1 MIKKFDVANI
11 IIYLQKE
18 TTDQSRICDKI
29 RHDKKK
35 IRIVDIVN
43 KSVCIYALIF

>member
-1 MIKKFDVANI
+1 MIKEFDVANI

-18 TTDQSRICDKI
+18 TMEDQSRICDKV

-35 IRIVDIVN
+35 N
-43 KSVCIYALIF
+43 